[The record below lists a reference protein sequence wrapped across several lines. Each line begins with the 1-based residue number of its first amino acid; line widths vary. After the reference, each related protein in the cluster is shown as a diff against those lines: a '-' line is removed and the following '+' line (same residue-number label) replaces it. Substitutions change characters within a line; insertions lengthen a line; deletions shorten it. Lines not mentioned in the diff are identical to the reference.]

1 MKQNVLEDDIFWL
14 ESRTLDI
21 CLRNYL
27 SAVSLT
33 WIGTIPAMPTKKDF
47 SADAYP
53 YSVREGVRRKNLF
66 NEHFLDPQYLIP
78 GWQML
83 RERGSNVLRNVRVFY
98 KRKDPQHTLF
108 CPET

>member
-33 WIGTIPAMPTKKDF
+33 WIGTIPAMPTKKYF

-53 YSVREGVRRKNLF
+53 YRVADVEGAWERRSAKG
-66 NEHFLDPQYLIP
+66 Q
-78 GWQML
+78 G
-83 RERGSNVLRNVRVFY
+83 VLRKEGPPTYAILSQNLVLSPFTRF
-98 KRKDPQHTLF
+98 
-108 CPET
+108 